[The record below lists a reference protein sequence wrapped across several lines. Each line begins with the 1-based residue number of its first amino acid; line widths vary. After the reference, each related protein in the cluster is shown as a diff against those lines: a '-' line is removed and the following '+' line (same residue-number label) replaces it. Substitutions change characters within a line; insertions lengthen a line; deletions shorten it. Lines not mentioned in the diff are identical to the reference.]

1 MTNAKWSLL
10 TLAFVLLSSMP
21 AASRT
26 AWVLPQGKFSL
37 NLSYVFETF
46 DEFWMGR
53 TKAQLPDDIEQHTV
67 AVGLEYGLFDAVT
80 VDLTLGYTRTSFSP
94 ADDLDG
100 LNDTTLGVRWRVVD
114 EFAVDSPY
122 IPTLTVRVGGIIAGT
137 YDTVTTGAPHSPGD
151 GASGVEMSL
160 LFGKALG
167 NTGFGLFG
175 EVGYRHRLENVPDD
189 FFASLGVYKTFLEGF
204 IASFGYR
211 RVQGLS
217 GLDIGGP
224 GFTPA
229 RFPETQEI
237 FDNLEAG
244 LGYTDTGGRH
254 YGLFGAWTIDGKNA
268 GEKTIVGASLTI
280 PF

>member
-1 MTNAKWSLL
+1 MWPLL
-10 TLAFVLLSSMP
+10 ALAFVLVSSVP
-21 AASRT
+21 AASWT
-26 AWVLPQGKFSL
+26 AWALPRGEVSL
-37 NLSYVFETF
+37 QLSYVFETF

-53 TKAQLPDDIEQHTV
+53 TKAQLPDDIDQHTV
-67 AVGLEYGLFDAVT
+67 AVGVEYGLFEDVT
-80 VDLTLGYTRTSFSP
+80 ADLTLGYTRTSFSP

-100 LNDTTLGVRWRVVD
+100 LNDTTLGVRWRLVD
-114 EFAVDSPY
+114 EFQVDSPY
-122 IPTLTVRVGGIIAGT
+122 VPTLSVRIGGIIAGT
-137 YDTVTTGAPHSPGD
+137 YDTVTTGAPNSPGD
-151 GASGVEMSL
+151 GASGVEISL
-160 LFGKALG
+160 LFGKTFG
-167 NTGFGLFG
+167 DTGFGIFG
-175 EVGYRHRLENVPDD
+175 DMGYRYRLENVPAD
-189 FFASLGVYKTFLEGF
+189 FFASIGVYKTFFAGF

-244 LGYTDTGGRH
+244 LGYTDTGGRQ
-254 YGLFGAWTIDGKNA
+254 YGLFGAWTIDGKNT
-268 GEKTIVGASLTI
+268 GEKTIVGASLTL